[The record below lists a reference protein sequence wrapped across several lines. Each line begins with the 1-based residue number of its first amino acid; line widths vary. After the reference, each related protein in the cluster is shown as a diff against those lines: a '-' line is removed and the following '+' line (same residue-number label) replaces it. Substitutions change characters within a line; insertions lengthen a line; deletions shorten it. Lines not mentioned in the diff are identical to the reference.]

1 MKLKQLGLIF
11 KEARKA
17 QHITQLELQDLSGVS
32 ASVIYKLESGRR
44 DVSMSSLIA
53 VADALGVQLVAKS
66 PLGEEVYL
74 NG

>member
-1 MKLKQLGLIF
+1 MKLDQLGTII
-11 KEARKA
+11 KKARKA

-44 DVSMSSLIA
+44 DVSMGSLIA
-53 VADALGVQLVAKS
+53 VADSLGVQLVAKS